1 MVLFQ
6 ELFVK
11 ILSEIRF
18 LFTFFGK
25 IVNPCSFYI
34 EIFNNSCYYINNQR
48 QNTVCVLAYRL
59 FCSLNERFGGK
70 KDESIHDRRH
80 RPVGL

>member
-6 ELFVK
+6 EIFVK

-25 IVNPCSFYI
+25 IVNLCSFFI

-48 QNTVCVLAYRL
+48 QKTVCVFGISPFLL
-59 FCSLNERFGGK
+59 FERT
-70 KDESIHDRRH
+70 IWR
-80 RPVGL
+80 